1 MTTNFYQMMFKA
13 FHAQRNRI
21 RQNMKE
27 MGLSPGQPKVLRYL
41 SGHEECMLKDIAE
54 ACDVENATISRIL
67 NNLEEQE
74 MIKREVVKNNKRALS
89 ITILPKG
96 EQALAAWEDHCKEV
110 ENHSLEGFSEEEIEL
125 FKDYLHRMYH
135 NLTGKHF

>member
-41 SGHEECMLKDIAE
+41 AGHEECMLKDIAE

-74 MIKREVVKNNKRALS
+74 MIKLQKKHWFWSVKVKYLS
-89 ITILPKG
+89 FNMI
-96 EQALAAWEDHCKEV
+96 
-110 ENHSLEGFSEEEIEL
+110 
-125 FKDYLHRMYH
+125 R
-135 NLTGKHF
+135 

>member
-1 MTTNFYQMMFKA
+1 MTINFHQMMFKT

-41 SGHEECMLKDIAE
+41 FEHEECMLKDIAE
-54 ACDVENATISRIL
+54 ACDVESATISRIL

-96 EQALAAWEDHCKEV
+96 EQALASWEDHCKEV